1 MRRITGK
8 KILAISLLP
17 IAIFLAVKFWAQQQ
31 CSEYSRD
38 FTENFDLTTYKDF
51 QNSAIDRW
59 PPGPILLPR
68 LGANFEV
75 AQPEGMGARIYVCGS
90 GDFDGDNYPDLIGLD
105 ISGQFLSLPFRSR
118 LLLIRNRYLE
128 TGGTGAVFL
137 IDTSKVFEEFHTHT
151 GPASITVADYNG
163 DGLKDF
169 FFMRNSADEFGYT
182 NFLATMYINAGT
194 VNDPIF
200 HPHDVI
206 PNLDFTAKFQAAG
219 IYINWAAD
227 HLHSVDIDKDGDIDL
242 LAISQD
248 KIFLIRNPGTEHG
261 SFALGN
267 FEVAELNYD
276 QRTGFTVGRG
286 GSSVAAGDFDNDG
299 DIDIVGGTV
308 NNIAYLVYYE
318 NDGLG
323 AFTRHELAIPNSTC
337 TGTVATLAQD
347 FTNNGWIDIFVA
359 TDRWNAGNEAHM
371 WMMRN
376 HGLKETTIIN
386 EEGQEETVMAIDWEF
401 KCLNQ
406 CQSIIPPSYDVDM
419 SAAIDYDQDGDVD
432 VILADANHSGD
443 YYLIINQLA
452 DVFALSGHAQSTNI
466 AEGFIDEREHAITR
480 VRISGLRQGIRGG
493 SAEGL
498 RVRIYFSNN
507 GGRDWEFYAQFE
519 EADIH
524 NYNDLP
530 WHDFNHFGGRLK
542 WKVEMSAIKDE
553 MEEYENAS
561 FDSPSIDEI
570 VIEYIYVE
578 KKEYSRASAAAT
590 IYTREGE
597 RKKLIIGASFIFP
610 GWQGELR
617 AYDVTQLKMTGG
629 NYSSLKTVT
638 SSDLRASSGRTLAQ
652 GVEIFWDAGLL
663 LNERSAADRRIYTA
677 IREGGNQGNPLI
689 RVDFEAANASLL
701 APFLQDFN
709 NDNSGLIDFVR
720 GVGRDWKLGDINH
733 STPVV
738 IGPPE
743 GIPSVM
749 GSGYAEFQQNWSGRP
764 KVIYVGANDG
774 MLHCFDLVTGQE
786 RWAFIP
792 YNLLPK
798 LRNMWA
804 VDSVNNTRYFAHDVF
819 VDGTP
824 SVADVYIGN
833 QWRTVLISGQGPGSG
848 STMAGG
854 GINYYFALDVTDPD
868 NPIPMWEFT
877 HLDNQNRPTVGESW
891 SMPAIGR
898 VKVSSNDHW
907 VAFFGSGYDKT
918 ATQVAGNRF
927 YVVRVDDGAL
937 LRQRTVTQVNTA
949 GFTGGKR
956 PYRYTNIK
964 ATIPGSPTTL
974 DTDRNGYVDY
984 VYFGDLDGRLYKLD
998 VTSSNTSNWNLIT
1011 LYTDWLNYPIITKP
1025 AVWMDPFSGSTVPRV
1040 FFGTGGDDSAP
1051 GDRTYSF
1058 LSLIDG
1064 TNPEIEWYLGDA
1076 TILNLPEE
1084 KAVGSLSTGEKVWA
1098 DPVISDFI
1106 VYFSTLKGSIENV
1119 NPCVNLDD
1127 IGRLYARYIRNVA
1140 GVPVGGTAFKNAEG
1154 MAQESL
1160 QLVSKARRA
1169 VTVGEVRRLPG
1180 ALNKREIYIQEYD
1193 STIEMLEQP
1202 VGSLLRIKSW
1212 REVYKIVR

>member
-1 MRRITGK
+1 MTVF
-8 KILAISLLP
+8 LFLL

-31 CSEYSRD
+31 CTEYTED
-38 FTENFDLTTYKDF
+38 FTENFDTTTYKDA
-51 QNSAIDRW
+51 QNSQIDMW
-59 PPGPILLPR
+59 PPGPIRLPR

-75 AQPEGMGARIYVCGS
+75 AQPTGMGARIYVCDA
-90 GDFDGDNYPDLIGLD
+90 GDFDGDGYPDLIGLD
-105 ISGQFLSLPFRSR
+105 ISGQFQALPYRSR
-118 LLLIRNRYLE
+118 LILIRNNYPVTE
-128 TGGTGAVFL
+128 GSGAIFL
-137 IDTSKVFEEFHTHT
+137 IDPTKVFEEFQTHT
-151 GPASITVADYNG
+151 GPASITVADYNN
-163 DGLKDF
+163 DGLNDF

-182 NFLATMYINAGT
+182 NFLAAMYINMGAA
-194 VNDPIF
+194 NDPVF
-200 HPHDVI
+200 QPHNVS
-206 PNLDFTAKFQAAG
+206 PSLDFTAKFQAAG

-227 HLHSVDIDKDGDIDL
+227 HLYSVDIDKDGDVDI

-248 KIFLIRNPGTEHG
+248 KIFLVRNPGTE
-261 SFALGN
+261 N
-267 FEVAELNYD
+267 FTLDNFDVAELNYD

-286 GSSVAAGDFDNDG
+286 GSSIAAGDFDNDG

-308 NNIAYLVYYE
+308 NDIAFLVYYE
-318 NDGLG
+318 NDGTG
-323 AFTRHELAIPNSTC
+323 NFTRHELAIPNPDC

-347 FTNNGWIDIFVA
+347 FTNNGWTDIFVA

-376 HGLKETTIIN
+376 HGLKEMTIVN
-386 EEGQEETVMAIDWEF
+386 EEGQEETVMVIDWEF

-406 CQSIIPPSYDVDM
+406 CQPIIPPQYDVDM
-419 SAAIDYDQDGDVD
+419 SAAIDYDQDGDMD

-452 DVFALSGHAQSTNI
+452 DVFALSGYAQSTNVS
-466 AEGFIDEREHAITR
+466 EGVIDPREHAITR
-480 VRISGLRQGIRGG
+480 VRISRLQQRVRGT
-493 SAEGL
+493 SSEGL
-498 RVRIYFSNN
+498 MVKFYFSNN

-519 EADIH
+519 ENDIRP
-524 NYNDLP
+524 YNDLP
-530 WHDFNHFGGRLK
+530 WHDFNHFGGQLK
-542 WKVEMSAIKDE
+542 WKVEMGATEDE
-553 MEEYENAS
+553 MEEYEDAS
-561 FDSPSIDEI
+561 FDSPLIDEI
-570 VIEYIYVE
+570 VLEYVYVE
-578 KKEYSRASAAAT
+578 RKEYSRASAAAT

-610 GWQGELR
+610 GWEGQLR
-617 AYDVTQLKMTGG
+617 AYDVTAMAMTGG

-638 SSDLRASSGRTLAQ
+638 ASDLGSPSGRTLAS
-652 GVEIFWDAGLL
+652 GVEIFWDAGQL
-663 LNERSAADRRIYTA
+663 LNNRSADDRTIYTA
-677 IREGGNQGNPLI
+677 IREDGDLANPLT
-689 RVDFEAANASLL
+689 RVDFTSANAAQL

-709 NDNSGLIDFVR
+709 NDNVGLINFVR
-720 GVGRDWKLGDINH
+720 GRGRDWKLGDINH
-733 STPVV
+733 STPVIV
-738 IGPPE
+738 GPPD
-743 GIPSVM
+743 GIPALM
-749 GSGYAEFQQNWSGRP
+749 GTGYAEFQQALSERP

-774 MLHCFDLVTGQE
+774 MLHCFDLVTGEE

-804 VDSVNNTRYFAHDVF
+804 VDSVNNTRYYAHDVY

-824 SVADVYIGN
+824 SVADVYISGA
-833 QWRTVLISGQGPGSG
+833 WRTVLVCGQGPGSG

-854 GINYYFALDVTDPD
+854 GINYYFALDITDPD
-868 NPIPMWEFT
+868 NPQPLWEFT
-877 HLDNQNRPTVGESW
+877 HVDNQSRPTVGETW
-891 SMPAIGR
+891 SVPAIGR
-898 VKVSSNDHW
+898 VKVGANDRW
-907 VAFFGSGYDKT
+907 VAFFGSGYDNT

-927 YVVRVDDGAL
+927 YVVRIDTGAL

-949 GFTGGKR
+949 NFTGQKR
-956 PYRYTNIK
+956 NYSYTNIK
-964 ATIPGSPTTL
+964 ATIPGSPTAL
-974 DTDRNGYVDY
+974 DTDQNGYVDY

-998 VTSSNTSNWNLIT
+998 VTSTNTGQWNLIT
-1011 LYTDWLNYPIITKP
+1011 LYTDWLSYPIITKP
-1025 AVWMDPFSGSTVPRV
+1025 AVWMDPFSGSTIPRV
-1040 FFGTGGDDSAP
+1040 FFGTGGDDQAP
-1051 GDRTYSF
+1051 GDRTYAF
-1058 LSLIDG
+1058 LSLLDG
-1064 TNPEIEWYLGDA
+1064 STPEVEWYLGNPDV
-1076 TILNLPEE
+1076 LQLDEE
-1084 KAVGSLSTGEKVWA
+1084 KAVGALSEGEKVWA

-1106 VYFSTLKGSIENV
+1106 VYFSTLRGSIENV
-1119 NPCVNLDD
+1119 NPCVNLED

-1212 REVYKIVR
+1212 REIYKVIR